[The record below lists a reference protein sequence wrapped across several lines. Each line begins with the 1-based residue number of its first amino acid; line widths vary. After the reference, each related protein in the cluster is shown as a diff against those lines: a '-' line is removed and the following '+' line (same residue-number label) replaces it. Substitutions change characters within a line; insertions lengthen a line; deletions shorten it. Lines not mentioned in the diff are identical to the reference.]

1 MGAHVRIAVLG
12 SGAWG
17 TTVASLVSD
26 YHDVTLWARDQATVD
41 EINTRHR
48 NTVRLPGFTLPEGLR
63 ATSDV
68 ESAVAGAEVV
78 IVGVP
83 SSAFRTVLGDA
94 APYVAAGVPLVSLA
108 KGLEIGS
115 RMRMTEVIADVLPGH
130 PAGALSGPNLA
141 HEIMGGNAAASVIA
155 MTDESIAAD
164 LQQVLRHGLF
174 RVYRN
179 HDVIGCELG
188 GAFKNVVAIAVGMAQ
203 GLSVG
208 NNTTGAVIT
217 RGLAEITRIGT
228 AMGAEAATFAGLAGM
243 GDLIATAMSPQSRN
257 RYVGEQL
264 GLGKTIDEVL
274 SGMSAVAEGVRT
286 VDVLIEIADELGV
299 DVPVSREVYHVVHG
313 ESDAHA
319 AYRGLERMP
328 GHERDPG

>member
-1 MGAHVRIAVLG
+1 MRIAVLG

-17 TTVASLVSD
+17 TTVASLVSQH
-26 YHDVTLWARDQATVD
+26 HDVVLWARDPERAS
-41 EINTRHR
+41 EINTEHR
-48 NTVRLPGFTLPEGLR
+48 NSARLPGFALPDTLH
-63 ATSDV
+63 ATADLPA
-68 ESAVAGAEVV
+68 AVTGAEVV
-78 IVGVP
+78 ILGVP
-83 SSAFRTVLGDA
+83 TSGFRAVLTDA
-94 APYVAAGVPLVSLA
+94 AANIADGVPLVSLA
-108 KGLEIGS
+108 KGLEAGTRL
-115 RMRMTEVIADVLPGH
+115 RMSEVISAVLPQH

-141 HEIMGGNAAASVIA
+141 HEIMSGNAAASVIA
-155 MTDESIAAD
+155 MADEDIAAE
-164 LQQVLRHGLF
+164 LQVVLRHGLF

-228 AMGAEAATFAGLAGM
+228 AMGAEAATFSGLAGM

-264 GLGKTIDEVL
+264 GLGRTIEEILAD
-274 SGMSAVAEGVRT
+274 MSAVAEGVST
-286 VDVLIEIADELGV
+286 AGVLMEIADELGV
-299 DVPVSREVYHVVHG
+299 DVPVCRSVHRVVSG
-313 ESDAHA
+313 EGDAHD

>member
-1 MGAHVRIAVLG
+1 MRIAVLG

-17 TTVASLVSD
+17 TTVASLVSEC
-26 YHDVTLWARDQATVD
+26 HDVVLWARDPATAA
-41 EINTRHR
+41 EINSEHR
-48 NTVRLPGFTLPEGLR
+48 NSARLPDFAVPETLT
-63 ATSDV
+63 ATADLA
-68 ESAVAGAEVV
+68 SAVTGAEVV

-83 SSAFRTVLGDA
+83 SSGFRAVLTDA
-94 APYVAAGVPLVSLA
+94 AAYVGPGVPLVSLA
-108 KGLEIGS
+108 KGLEAGTRL
-115 RMRMTEVIADVLPGH
+115 RMSEVITAVLPGH

-141 HEIMGGNAAASVIA
+141 NEIMSGNAAASVIA
-155 MTDESIAAD
+155 MTDEDIAAE
-164 LQQVLRHGLF
+164 LQVVLRHGLF

-228 AMGAEAATFAGLAGM
+228 AMGAEAATFSGLAGM
-243 GDLIATAMSPQSRN
+243 GDLIATAMSPHSRN

-264 GLGKTIDEVL
+264 GLGRTIDEVL
-274 SGMSAVAEGVRT
+274 ADMSAVAEGVST
-286 VDVLIEIADELGV
+286 AGVLMEIADELGV
-299 DVPVSREVYHVVHG
+299 DAPVCRSVHRVVSG
-313 ESDAHA
+313 KGDAHD